1 MDARTPN
8 KIPFRQLPAF
18 PVLSMQTVVAM
29 LAALILWVF
38 QGHVAGYSGL
48 LGGLVALLPNAYF
61 AYRVYRYSGARS
73 ARAIVREFY
82 SGEAGKIFLTAA
94 LFVLVWVGVDP
105 LEPTAVFAGYLA
117 VLAVGACA
125 LLIVRRF
132 QKH

>member
-8 KIPFRQLPAF
+8 KTPFRQLPAF
-18 PVLSMQTVVAM
+18 PVLSLQAVVA
-29 LAALILWVF
+29 LVAALILWVF

-73 ARAIVREFY
+73 ARVIVKEFY
-82 SGEAGKIFLTAA
+82 SGEAGKLILTAA
-94 LFVLVWVGVDP
+94 LFVLVWVGVSP
-105 LEPTAVFAGYLA
+105 LEPIAVFVGYLA
-117 VLAVGACA
+117 VLAVGASA
-125 LLIVRRF
+125 LLIVQQF

>member
-8 KIPFRQLPAF
+8 KTPFRQLPAF
-18 PVLSMQTVVAM
+18 PVLSMQCAVALM
-29 LAALILWVF
+29 AALTLWIF
-38 QGHVAGYSGL
+38 QGYVAGYSGL

-73 ARAIVREFY
+73 ARVIVKEFY
-82 SGEAGKIFLTAA
+82 SGEAGKLILTAA
-94 LFVLVWVGVDP
+94 LFVLVWVGVEP

-117 VLAVGACA
+117 VLAVGASA